1 MKKSLFTIVTA
12 MILFA
17 GWAYI
22 QINKQRARIRKL
34 TIRKR
39 LSQQ

>member
-1 MKKSLFTIVTA
+1 MKKSLFIIVTA

-17 GWAYI
+17 GWAYV
-22 QINKQRARIRKL
+22 QFNKQRARICKL
-34 TIRKR
+34 IMRKR